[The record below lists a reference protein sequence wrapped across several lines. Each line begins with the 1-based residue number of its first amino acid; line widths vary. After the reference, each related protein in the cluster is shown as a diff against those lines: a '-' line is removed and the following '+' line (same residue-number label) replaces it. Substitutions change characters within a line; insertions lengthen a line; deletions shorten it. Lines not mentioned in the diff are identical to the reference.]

1 MTMPS
6 ASRLTP
12 AAVTFGFG
20 TAAAMWFAGFV
31 THLPAVRPAPA
42 VIAVLL
48 LAVQCAGAYL
58 AGRAAGPARAWK
70 LGVSAGVITGLINLL
85 IIGSVVASDTHDSG
99 LRPGWPII
107 ILGAL
112 GVSALIGAVGATLGA
127 RTSRGALPDGDVTR
141 AAATTTSP
149 WLPRFGFVTLLAALP
164 VLLSGGLVTSTG
176 TGLAVP
182 DWPTS
187 YNANMFLY
195 PLSKMTGG
203 IYYEHAHRLF
213 GSLIGLTTLTL
224 CVFIFL
230 GDRRAW
236 VKALGVVAFL
246 FVCGQGVLGGIRVT
260 SASVVSEI
268 ASPEQL
274 ADNKASLALAAVH
287 GVTAQL
293 FFGLLAAIAVILSPA
308 WHRLAERRTPHDALM
323 RPFAMLLVAGLTL
336 QLILGSVTRHF
347 QHAHATW
354 SHVGFAVIVL
364 VLACLAGFRASGK
377 HADVRI
383 VRMLGK
389 GIVHTVG
396 LQLALGIATLIAVF
410 PYTRGVPEPAYAVIL
425 ATSHQALGAV
435 LIAGAFAL
443 AAFSM
448 RMHWAS
454 RDQTA
459 AMPAGGTLPSAA

>member
-20 TAAAMWFAGFV
+20 TAAAMWFVGFV
-31 THLPAVRPAPA
+31 THLPAVRPAPV

-48 LAVQCAGAYL
+48 LAVQCAGAYF
-58 AGRAAGPARAWK
+58 AGRTAGPGRAWK
-70 LGVSAGVITGLINLL
+70 LGVIAGVITGLINLL
-85 IIGSVVASDTHDSG
+85 IIGSVVASDTHESG
-99 LRPGWPII
+99 LRPGWTVI

-112 GVSALIGAVGATLGA
+112 GLSALIGAIGATLGA
-127 RTSRGALPDGDVTR
+127 RTAPSARPDADATLS
-141 AAATTTSP
+141 ATTTSP
-149 WLPRFGFVTLLAALP
+149 WLPRFAFVTLLAALP
-164 VLLSGGLVTSTG
+164 VLLSGGLVTSTN

-213 GSLIGLTTLTL
+213 GSLIGLTTLAL
-224 CVFIFL
+224 CVFIFM

-293 FFGLLAAIAVILSPA
+293 FFGLLAAIAVILSPV

-410 PYTRGVPEPAYAVIL
+410 PFKRGDPEPAYAVIL

-454 RDQTA
+454 RDQSA
-459 AMPAGGTLPSAA
+459 AIPAAGTLPSAA